1 MKLSTI
7 VTVIF
12 LLIVS
17 VVHLLRLIFKVQE
30 IPMQVSVVVF
40 LATAILAIW
49 LLIDNRQRK
58 A

>member
-12 LLIVS
+12 LFIVS
-17 VVHLLRLIFKVQE
+17 VGHLLRLIFKVQE

-40 LATAILAIW
+40 IATAILAIW